1 MKLLKLLPNLDY
13 PCTINFNVTSD
24 DEYIPVEFSPRM
36 NFPRRYD
43 FSDIAFEFSEYFG
56 YDVVLFE
63 ELSTD
68 RKYRIDV
75 FK

>member
-1 MKLLKLLPNLDY
+1 MKLLNLLPNLDY
-13 PCTINFNVTSD
+13 PCTINFNVTSE
-24 DEYIPVEFSPRM
+24 DEHIPVPFLPSIS
-36 NFPRRYD
+36 FPKKYE
-43 FSDIAFEFSEYFG
+43 FSDIAFEFSEYFS

-63 ELSTD
+63 ELSAD